1 MASTHD
7 KNKKPLP
14 EQEPITSSHEKILAD
29 LDRIEKQI
37 SSKYR
42 QAALLLSTIADG
54 DAGEQEAAVG
64 YHNLSRGRYVFLNQ
78 FMEDMQTEPS
88 EIQNLT
94 KSEEIRFARKL
105 AQQREGTKYIVGA
118 FLGGTALCVGAAY
131 LGWLYTKHTL
141 KVKDGHE
148 YSERM
153 KEITPSYKDE
163 LQQGS
168 FGRFITSTKEWM
180 QTTLSE
186 MPLFKSF
193 QNALKSG
200 FGDIQQDIHRRPSAG
215 FSARTLSGS
224 YPKVDVQAIDRKLKE
239 SSEQ

>member
-42 QAALLLSTIADG
+42 SQANAVK
-54 DAGEQEAAVG
+54 EAAVG